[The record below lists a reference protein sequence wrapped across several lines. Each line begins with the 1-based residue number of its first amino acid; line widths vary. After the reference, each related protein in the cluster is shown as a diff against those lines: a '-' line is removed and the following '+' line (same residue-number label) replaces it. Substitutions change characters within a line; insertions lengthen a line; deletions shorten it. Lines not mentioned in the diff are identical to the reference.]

1 MSNDTMHTDGHS
13 AFDMPELL
21 ESLNKG
27 VNRWNTDQMFPIS
40 GNMNGNAV
48 GSGNAS
54 GTTTFQFQDNVS
66 WWSPKQSYF
75 NLRLKFTVG
84 NGGLIGNNQ
93 NILTSTGV
101 TVPLANPDYVTYCD
115 NFVCTLFTQIQSF
128 INSQSVDIVTT
139 PWIIDT
145 ALGYS
150 KAHWNFIKTYAN
162 MTRMGEPLST
172 RLLNVT
178 QNGGIVEV
186 AFRPC
191 ISLFDVSLFPPGAQF
206 RFDFI
211 WAASAINAFESLL
224 KTIQIGSSSGQYQ
237 ILVQDF
243 SFYKCTV
250 QPSPN
255 IHLPSRGVIDLCP
268 AVANQYFA
276 VNSTQLQQQITLPG
290 TTNRILIVW
299 QDLSTNAVTPA
310 VATSTT
316 ISAPADNITG
326 VGTGY
331 TPATSFTTTFLKQ
344 NSGTAN
350 QTFSG
355 NTTKLTQLYIIL
367 PELGIQCPKP
377 QYTFN
382 IADNRDYIRAYS
394 DWAHICQGTYDN
406 MEGSLPFGNND
417 PSTGIALSVTGP
429 TGVSLG
435 VGGVTSQPGDRE
447 NYQQLWSLNTALSAA
462 GVVPSSTLNQLS
474 RWGWSGTRPG
484 PIFAF
489 PVIRPEYKHVSQ
501 GTLYATFNEN
511 VNNACATVIAT
522 YSLAIAVEDT
532 GNGIYSYSMVTGV

>member
-1 MSNDTMHTDGHS
+1 MTTNPMHADGHS

-21 ESLNKG
+21 ESINKG
-27 VNRWNTDQMFPIS
+27 VNRWTTDQMFPIS
-40 GNMNGNAV
+40 GNVSNSAV
-48 GSGNAS
+48 GSGSAS

-66 WWSPKQSYF
+66 WWSPSQSYF
-75 NLRLKFTVG
+75 NLRLSFTG
-84 NGGLIGNNQ
+84 NNTKILNNQ
-93 NILTSTGV
+93 NILTSTGG
-101 TVPLANPDYVTYCD
+101 TALANPDWVTYAD

-128 INSQSVDIVTT
+128 INSQPVDIVTT

-178 QNGGIVEV
+178 QNGGLIEV

-191 ISLFDVSLFPPGAQF
+191 ISMFDVLLLPPGAQF

-211 WAASAINAFESLL
+211 WAPSAINAFESLL
-224 KTIQIGSSSGQYQ
+224 KSITTGTGAGQYQ
-237 ILVQDF
+237 ITVQDF
-243 SFYKCTV
+243 SFYKCGV

-255 IHLPSRGVIDLCP
+255 TPLPARGVIDLCP

-276 VNSTQLQQQITLPG
+276 VNNTQLQQQITLPG

-299 QDLSTNAVTPA
+299 QDLATNTVTPA
-310 VATSTT
+310 VATTTT
-316 ISAPADNITG
+316 IAAPANNITG
-326 VGTGY
+326 VGNGY

-344 NSGTAN
+344 NATNPNPVFGTDTV
-350 QTFSG
+350 Q
-355 NTTKLTQLYIIL
+355 LQQLYIIL

-382 IADNRDYIRAYS
+382 ISDNRDYIRAYS

-417 PSTGIALSVTGP
+417 PSTGTGLSVSGGT
-429 TGVSLG
+429 LG
-435 VGGVTSQPGDRE
+435 TAGVTSQPGDRD
-447 NYQQLWSLNTALSAA
+447 NYQQLWSVNTVLASP
-462 GVVPSSTLNQLS
+462 GTVPQTTLNQTS

-489 PVIRPEYKHVSQ
+489 PVIRPEYKHVTG
-501 GTLYATFNEN
+501 GTLYATFSNS
-511 VNNACATVIAT
+511 VANACATVIAT
-522 YSLAIAVEDT
+522 YSMAIAVEDT
-532 GNGIYSYSMVTGV
+532 GNGIYSYSLVTGV